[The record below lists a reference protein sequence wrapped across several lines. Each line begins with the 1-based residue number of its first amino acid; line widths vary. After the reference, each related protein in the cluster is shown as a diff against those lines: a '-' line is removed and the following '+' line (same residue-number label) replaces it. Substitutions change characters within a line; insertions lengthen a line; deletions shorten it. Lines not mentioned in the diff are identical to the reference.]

1 MTDANAN
8 PSVVALVGLSG
19 VGKSKVV
26 ELIGKMRDFE
36 TVYFGGVVLA
46 ELKARGLDHT
56 PAAEADVRES
66 LRAEFGMAAMALKS
80 LPSIEA
86 ALAAGRDVLIDGL
99 YSYAELKVL
108 REKLGERL
116 RLIAIHARKS
126 VRAERLAGR
135 PVRPLT
141 AEEMAERDKREIDNV
156 EKAQPIALA
165 DFHVVNDGSEE
176 MLADALG
183 GCLGEIFGG

>member
-1 MTDANAN
+1 MTDMKTTH
-8 PSVVALVGLSG
+8 SVVALVGLSG
-19 VGKSKVV
+19 VGKSKAV

-46 ELKARGLDHT
+46 ELKARGLEHT

-80 LPSIEA
+80 LPAIEA
-86 ALAAGRDVLIDGL
+86 SLEAGRDVLIDGL

-108 REKLGERL
+108 REKLGDRL

-126 VRAERLAGR
+126 VRARRLAVR

-141 AEEMAERDKREIDNV
+141 ADEMADRDRREIDNV

-165 DFHVVNDGSEE
+165 DYHVVNDGSEE
-176 MLADALG
+176 MLADALT

>member
-19 VGKSKVV
+19 VGKSKAV

-126 VRAERLAGR
+126 VRAERLAAR

-141 AEEMAERDKREIDNV
+141 AEEMAERDRREIDNV

>member
-19 VGKSKVV
+19 VGKSKAV

-56 PAAEADVRES
+56 AAAEADVRAS
-66 LRAEFGMAAMALKS
+66 LRTEFGMAAMALKS

-141 AEEMAERDKREIDNV
+141 AEEMAERDRREIDNV